1 MHCPRCGGEFR
12 DGIERCS
19 DCGVELVPDGST
31 QESDVRLAEPPAD
44 PVIVYSGR
52 DAADLAVVRS
62 LLEAEAIPHFVRGK
76 GVQDL
81 LGIGRPGAGF
91 SPFVGPGEIEVPA
104 AAAARARELLAGLDA
119 PPEEESDEDEDD
131 SAGEE
136 VAHDP
141 YAIPRRPAG
150 ATHTQALGAAPTSLD
165 RRRFRSL
172 VLGFLAAHLASWFYN
187 PRWSREIPDDLYFQ
201 LESYFGANDLSRTVD
216 SLHWL
221 ALPAGVVLAGGLLGF
236 SRAARNLFV
245 AFWILKGAIYLL
257 GGPGFGGGLGS
268 ALVSLADVLGG
279 VVLGLAFYGRVATA
293 FDAAPPGRRPKG
305 SRPIRRPPR
314 PPAPT
319 SPE

>member
-19 DCGVELVPDGST
+19 DCGVGLLPGEPT
-31 QESDVRLAEPPAD
+31 RESDLWLAEPPPD
-44 PVIVYSGR
+44 PVTVYTAR
-52 DAADLAVVRS
+52 DAADLAVARS
-62 LLEAEAIPHFVRGK
+62 LLESEAIPHFVRGE

-81 LGIGRPGAGF
+81 LGIGRLGAGF
-91 SPFVGPGEIEVPA
+91 NPLVGLGEIEVPA
-104 AAAARARELLAGLDA
+104 SAAGRARALLSDPDA
-119 PPEEESDEDEDD
+119 PPEEEGDEDR
-131 SAGEE
+131 AGGE
-136 VAHDP
+136 AMPDDP

-150 ATHTQALGAAPTSLD
+150 AMEAQALRAAPTSLD

-187 PRWSREIPDDLYFQ
+187 PRWSREIPDDLYLQ

-216 SLHWL
+216 SFHWL
-221 ALPAGVVLAGGLLGF
+221 ALPAGVVIAGGLLGF

-245 AFWILKGAIYLL
+245 AFWILKGASYLL
-257 GGPGFGGGLGS
+257 GGPGFAGGLGS
-268 ALVSLADVLGG
+268 TLVFLAELLGG
-279 VVLGLAFYGRVATA
+279 AVLALAFYGPVAAA
-293 FDAAPPGRRPKG
+293 FETAPPDRRPKA

-319 SPE
+319 SPG